1 MIRSRNKPIFLFLRS
16 KSFFPGG
23 KDELAKAESG
33 AQFVIAIVDVASEL
47 RKRKTQ
53 SPTNEKKE
61 GGKKL

>member
-1 MIRSRNKPIFLFLRS
+1 MIRTRNKPIFLFLRS

-23 KDELAKAESG
+23 KDELAKAESIVHI
-33 AQFVIAIVDVASEL
+33 FIAFVDVASEL